1 MSVAPSSAY
10 QTNKAKAVLATGA
23 DTFTDYREL
32 LLAKFLQN
40 TTPVSD
46 WKDGDGYFNS
56 TDTEAEKIAKIK
68 DIFKIDGW
76 KRFDSPQLKTGTITI
91 SGTSCT
97 GSGTSFT
104 TDFVVGRRIGAVI
117 DSICVETYIVTA
129 ITSNTAMSV
138 VAGTN
143 RAGVAYAQMIEGFVG
158 YCTSKTSGN
167 GLYHNWSNNTSPFI
181 ARGSGVQLATK
192 EGTTEITGIELLNDA
207 GLNRKPVVTA
217 GSGTN
222 TLSDLAN
229 NGFKISATF
238 ESTFYNS
245 IESYGVKWR
254 KQGDTPYN
262 TINLGTIGVKDDEVK
277 SAYSIDVD
285 STDTLYVEA
294 PNIYEINAYATT
306 SEGETLVALNNVT
319 IVPITLSLYYGTTR
333 ENAYANGTAVNY
345 YKNRRLDEGAH
356 LFTSTACT
364 TYVAEGYY
372 MDKTGSAPY
381 FYYFINSVG
390 DLTFGEYNPSV
401 ERVLYEPSGWGSTEA
416 NAITDANSTSWVPKY
431 TIYLDN
437 DGYWYANSTGITL
450 ANDGYW
456 LVGDSEL
463 SYESIHLVDGIQV
476 F

>member
-10 QTNKAKAVLATGA
+10 QTNKAQAGLASGST
-23 DTFTDYREL
+23 TFSQTRDL

-104 TDFVVGRRIGAVI
+104 TDFVVGRRIGAVVNG
-117 DSICVETYIVTA
+117 ICVETYIVTA

-143 RAGVAYAQMIEGFVG
+143 RTGIACAQMIEGFVG

-167 GLYHNWSNNTSPFI
+167 GLYHNWDNNTSPFI
-181 ARGSGVQLATK
+181 ARGSGVKLD
-192 EGTTEITGIELLNDA
+192 TTTISAELLNDA

-222 TLSDLAN
+222 TLSDLGN

-262 TINLGTIGVKDDEVK
+262 TINLGTIGVKDEEVK
-277 SAYSIDVD
+277 SEYSIDVD
-285 STDTLYVEA
+285 ATDTLYVEA

-345 YKNRRLDEGAH
+345 YKNRRLDEGAT
-356 LFTSTACT
+356 LYDDINATQPVDAGF
-364 TYVAEGYY
+364 Y
-372 MDKTGSAPY
+372 MDKSGSAPY
-381 FYYFINSVG
+381 FYYECDANGVVIG
-390 DLTFGEYNPSV
+390 FGEYNPSV
-401 ERVLYEPSGWGSTEA
+401 ARVLYSPSGWGSTEE

-431 TIYLDN
+431 TIYLDT

-463 SYESIHLVDGIQV
+463 SYESIHLIDGIQV